1 MLDQSGEV
9 FNPYIRFVFG
19 NVLSVSLNQPRFSF
33 RKTFVCFYLFDSIG
47 SGFDV
52 LKPIVEAKFSL
63 SRFPVSGMFSVEYR
77 LDRPATAYLWVNQAN
92 LAKTIPFSDR
102 VTLFYA
108 GVASTLNC

>member
-9 FNPYIRFVFG
+9 FTLYIRFVFG

-33 RKTFVCFYLFDSIG
+33 RKIG

-52 LKPIVEAKFSL
+52 LKPIVEARFSL

-77 LDRPATAYLWVNQAN
+77 LDRLATAYLWVSKQ
-92 LAKTIPFSDR
+92 KSKFSDR
-102 VTLFYA
+102 VTPFYA

>member
-1 MLDQSGEV
+1 MLDQSSEV
-9 FNPYIRFVFG
+9 FTQYIRFVFG
-19 NVLSVSLNQPRFSF
+19 NVLSYF
-33 RKTFVCFYLFDSIG
+33 RLFYLFDSIG

-52 LKPIVEAKFSL
+52 LKSIVEARFSM

-77 LDRPATAYLWVNQAN
+77 LDRPATAYLWVSKQ
-92 LAKTIPFSDR
+92 KSKFSDR

>member
-9 FNPYIRFVFG
+9 FTQYIRFVFG
-19 NVLSVSLNQPRFSF
+19 NVLFGFVFFLLLFFLVSLNQPRFSF

-52 LKPIVEAKFSL
+52 LKRSRFSL

-77 LDRPATAYLWVNQAN
+77 LDRPTTAYLWVNQAN
-92 LAKTIPFSDR
+92 LAKS
-102 VTLFYA
+102 
-108 GVASTLNC
+108 